1 MTTWSDAS
9 GTAKKTVTQLW
20 LIHEVH
26 TTETP
31 SCEGG
36 TQPGALMRP
45 VVCSAAPSE
54 TEHRL
59 PWTETKGE
67 LDQWAC
73 FLIWSVIAGA
83 GAST

>member
-45 VVCSAAPSE
+45 VVCSAALSE
-54 TEHRL
+54 RQL
-59 PWTETKGE
+59 PQRETGE
-67 LDQWAC
+67 EQEQWAWV
-73 FLIWSVIAGA
+73 LIWSVIAGA